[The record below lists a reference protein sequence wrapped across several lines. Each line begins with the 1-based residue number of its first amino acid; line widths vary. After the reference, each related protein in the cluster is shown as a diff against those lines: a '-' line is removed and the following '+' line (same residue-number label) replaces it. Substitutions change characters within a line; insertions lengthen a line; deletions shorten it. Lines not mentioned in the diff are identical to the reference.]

1 MMRLRTALPLV
12 LAAVSLAAGGCSA
25 LGLGSATGSG
35 SGSSTSSK
43 APGPSWLVRTAGSAT
58 PSAGPS
64 GPRGY
69 KPILPAV
76 SFPAA
81 GSDGSCSDSGA
92 WTVDPVQIPLTI
104 TPAKGGLTV
113 SWPRQY
119 DSNYRIT
126 AIPQPLISGNQPA
139 YTWQNVAAGSDCTIT
154 ATVSGLTP
162 GKPYVIWLD
171 APNSG
176 YQVDGTRH
184 PYAGE
189 SGVVYP
195 L

>member
-1 MMRLRTALPLV
+1 VTLRKALLLV
-12 LAAVSLAAGGCSA
+12 LIALSLATGGCSA
-25 LGLGSATGSG
+25 LGLGSTATGPGSG
-35 SGSSTSSK
+35 STGAST
-43 APGPSWLVRTAGSAT
+43 AAGPSWLVSAAGSAT

-64 GPRGY
+64 GARGY
-69 KPILPAV
+69 RPILPAV
-76 SFPAA
+76 SFPPA
-81 GSDGSCSDSGA
+81 GAGGDCGNAGQ

-104 TPAKGGLTV
+104 TPGKGSLAV

-119 DSNYRIT
+119 NSNYRIT
-126 AIPQPLISGNQPA
+126 AIPQPLVSGHQPV
-139 YTWQNVAAGSDCTIT
+139 YTWQNVAAGSGCTMS
-154 ATVSGLTP
+154 ATVSGLKP

-176 YQVDGTRH
+176 YERDGSRH

-189 SGVVYP
+189 SSVVYP

>member
-1 MMRLRTALPLV
+1 MTLRRALPPVLV
-12 LAAVSLAAGGCSA
+12 ALSLATGGCSA
-25 LGLGSATGSG
+25 LGLGSTTAGSG
-35 SGSSTSSK
+35 PGSTGASAAS
-43 APGPSWLVRTAGSAT
+43 GPSWLINATGSPT

-76 SFPAA
+76 SFP
-81 GSDGSCSDSGA
+81 SDGSAGDCGNTGR
-92 WTVDPVQIPLTI
+92 WTVDPVQIPLTV
-104 TPAKGGLTV
+104 TPGKGSLAV

-119 DSNYRIT
+119 APNYRIT
-126 AIPQPLISGNQPA
+126 AVPQPLKSGSQPA
-139 YTWQNVAAGSDCTIT
+139 YTWQNVAAGSGCTMS
-154 ATVSGLTP
+154 ATVSGLKP

-171 APNSG
+171 APDSG
-176 YQVDGTRH
+176 HERDGSRH